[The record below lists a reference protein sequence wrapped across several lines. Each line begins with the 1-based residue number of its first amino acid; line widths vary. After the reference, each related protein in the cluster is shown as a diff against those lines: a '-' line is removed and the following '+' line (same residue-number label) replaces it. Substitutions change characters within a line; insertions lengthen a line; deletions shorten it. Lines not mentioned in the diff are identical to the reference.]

1 MTTTRVET
9 PEIVDVTAETFADV
23 VLGSESPVLVE
34 FWGRGCG
41 PCRMLEPILREIA
54 AEFAG
59 TLRVVKVD
67 GDNELE
73 LVASSAVMGFPTLH
87 LYRAGELVASIL
99 GVRSKARLIDDIRDA
114 L

>member
-1 MTTTRVET
+1 MTATA
-9 PEIVDVTAETFADV
+9 EIVDVTAATFHDV
-23 VLGSESPVLVE
+23 VLAAETPVLVE

-41 PCRMLEPILREIA
+41 PCRMLEPILAEIA

-59 TLRVVKVD
+59 SLRVVKVD

-73 LVASSAVMGFPTLH
+73 LVASSGVMGFPTLH
-87 LYRAGELVASIL
+87 LYRDGELITSIL
-99 GVRSKARLIDDIRDA
+99 GVRSKAHLFDQLRDA